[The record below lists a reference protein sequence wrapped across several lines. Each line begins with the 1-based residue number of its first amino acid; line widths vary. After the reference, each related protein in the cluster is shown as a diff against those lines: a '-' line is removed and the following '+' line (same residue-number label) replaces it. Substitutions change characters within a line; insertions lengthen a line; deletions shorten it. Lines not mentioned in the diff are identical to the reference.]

1 MSIKIHSIKTD
12 KKTALLWKKEADR
25 LQKERD
31 ELLAKLNSIN
41 RYKQDYEDLIN
52 ETKILKERYLNLI
65 ATVEDIF
72 EEYRLKLEEV

>member
-1 MSIKIHSIKTD
+1 MNIRIHSKKTD
-12 KKTALLWKKEADR
+12 KKTALLWKKEAER

-52 ETKILKERYLNLI
+52 EAKILKERYLNLI

-72 EEYRLKLEEV
+72 EEYRLKLEEI

>member
-1 MSIKIHSIKTD
+1 MSIKIHSKRTD
-12 KKTALLWKKEADR
+12 KKTTLLWKKEAER

-31 ELLAKLNSIN
+31 ELLAKLNSID

-72 EEYRLKLEEV
+72 EEYRLKLEEI